1 MPDRVASRIAAA
13 FVAVGLVAVLAV
25 GGGLF
30 VSLRSLHHQA
40 ALATLGDIAQP
51 VAARVRQTGAVADLQ
66 HELSVT
72 APGLRAEIGVYELI
86 NGRVVP
92 VRPSPTAVDVS
103 SVAIDPSLTPG
114 ETKDGEL
121 TAVDGTRILASVTL
135 VRAQGALVGPAA
147 ILLTLPDTSG
157 AEALRDLLRVMPIV
171 LLITAGVAI
180 PIAWALSRSITMPL
194 RRLADA
200 TAALPAVS
208 PPPVP
213 PEGPREVR
221 ELTDRFNATTAEL
234 ERVRLEERDL
244 LASVRHDLRTPLT
257 VVSGFAEALRD
268 GTAAGPGVARA
279 GDAIAQEA
287 ARMERLVDD
296 LRSIDELRAGRIG
309 IRPEPLDP
317 HALVAEAAARFGPQA
332 EAAGVALTSAADPG
346 LALMA
351 DRAAVERMLGNLI
364 ANALGHLSRG
374 GRVLVEARQG
384 VGPAVSGAASGS
396 GPVTVTGTWV
406 ALRVSDDGPGFP
418 PGSLERV
425 FDRFYRADPS
435 RAGGNSGLGLSIVRA
450 FAEAH
455 GGQAF
460 AENLAPS
467 GARVTVLLPAG
478 GAPPTPGLPRAP
490 IAAPVDPM
498 PTVEA

>member
-30 VSLRSLHHQA
+30 VSLRSLHRQA

-51 VAARVRQTGAVADLQ
+51 VAARVRQAGAVADLQ

-92 VRPSPTAVDVS
+92 IRPSPTAVDVS
-103 SVAIDPSLTPG
+103 SVEIDPSLTPG
-114 ETKDGEL
+114 ETKDREL
-121 TAVDGTRILASVTL
+121 SAVDGTRILASVTL

-180 PIAWALSRSITMPL
+180 PIAWALSRSITKPL

-208 PPPVP
+208 PAPVP

-268 GTAAGPGVARA
+268 GTASGPGVARA

-309 IRPEPLDP
+309 IRPEPLEP

-351 DRAAVERMLGNLI
+351 DRAAVERMLGNLV

-374 GRVLVEARQG
+374 GRVLVEARSAVVPAISG
-384 VGPAVSGAASGS
+384 AVSGR
-396 GPVTVTGTWV
+396 VTMTGMWV

-478 GAPPTPGLPRAP
+478 GAPPTPGPPRAP
-490 IAAPVDPM
+490 TAAPVDPA
-498 PTVEA
+498 PTAQA

>member
-51 VAARVRQTGAVADLQ
+51 VAARVRQTGTVADLQ

-92 VRPSPTAVDVS
+92 IRPSPQAVDVS

-121 TAVDGTRILASVTL
+121 SAVDGTRILASLTL

-180 PIAWALSRSITMPL
+180 PTAWALSRSITKPL

-208 PPPVP
+208 PAPVP

-268 GTAAGPGVARA
+268 GTASGPGVARA

-332 EAAGVALTSAADPG
+332 EAAGVALTAAADPG

-351 DRAAVERMLGNLI
+351 DRAAVERMLGNLV

-374 GRVLVEARQG
+374 GRVLVEARSG
-384 VGPAVSGAASGS
+384 VGPAISGAVG
-396 GPVTVTGTWV
+396 GPVTMAGTWV

-478 GAPPTPGLPRAP
+478 GAPPTPGPPRAP
-490 IAAPVDPM
+490 IAAPVDPA
-498 PTVEA
+498 PTAGA